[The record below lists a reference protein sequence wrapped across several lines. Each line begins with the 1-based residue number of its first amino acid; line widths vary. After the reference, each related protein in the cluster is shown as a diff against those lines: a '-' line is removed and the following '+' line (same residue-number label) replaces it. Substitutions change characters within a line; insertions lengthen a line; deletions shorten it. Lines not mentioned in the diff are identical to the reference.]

1 VGSGERLVGVVI
13 PPTSL
18 TLRAE
23 IAPTVQK
30 GALIELEL
38 ASHEISTLSEFPGE
52 ATRDEYEATY
62 PYFKAA
68 LALLCE
74 IGYPSDPPVD
84 VEVDLTK
91 HLWMLT
97 RTLKG
102 QQRADMELMNDRN
115 PDEQQAAK
123 HRIQL
128 LGGLIKAALCDS

>member
-1 VGSGERLVGVVI
+1 MI

-23 IAPTVQK
+23 IGPTVQK

-38 ASHEISTLSEFPGE
+38 ASHEILTFSESPCE

-62 PYFKAA
+62 PYLKAA
-68 LALLCE
+68 LALLSE

-91 HLWMLT
+91 HLWMLM

-102 QQRADMELMNDRN
+102 QQRADMELMDDRD
-115 PDEQQAAK
+115 PDERPAAK
-123 HRIQL
+123 RRIQL
-128 LGGLIKAALCDS
+128 LGELIKTALCKS